1 MNVRF
6 KIERNITGYD
16 VDELW
21 KKLSDIESIPEFWH
35 GHREVK
41 VLERNGNVY
50 KVQIRYAFP
59 SFGNGNL
66 GESIIEV
73 DEKMKVLSFKNYKGP
88 VKGSIKVWID
98 EGEKKMVCVYDVSM
112 SAIYLP
118 TKNWIENHFKQ
129 GVERAFDRLLTP

>member
-1 MNVRF
+1 M
-6 KIERNITGYD
+6 
-16 VDELW
+16 
-21 KKLSDIESIPEFWH
+21 PEFWH

-98 EGEKKMVCVYDVSM
+98 EGEKKWFACMM
-112 SAIYLP
+112 S
-118 TKNWIENHFKQ
+118 
-129 GVERAFDRLLTP
+129 V

>member
-1 MNVRF
+1 VNVRF

-88 VKGSIKVWID
+88 VRG
-98 EGEKKMVCVYDVSM
+98 
-112 SAIYLP
+112 L
-118 TKNWIENHFKQ
+118 
-129 GVERAFDRLLTP
+129 